1 MMTDSIVSAADG
13 VIATTAAAWGLAAR
27 KWWPALFL
35 VTVLA
40 ACSASLPPIDPQALP
55 STPAAYKEGDGRWT
69 VAPPAEAQPRGEWW
83 KAFGDPVL
91 DDLVA
96 RANAANASI
105 QVAAARLKQARA
117 FVRSAQAQRMP
128 EIDAGASA
136 ARGRGVVNGVPVQGT
151 RSLFTAG
158 ADLSYEVD
166 LFGRLAQG
174 VDAAKLD
181 AQSAE
186 GLLQSARLLVQAD
199 VAQTY
204 LALRAIDDERSLVRR
219 TVVAYQETLAL
230 TERRYRAGDAAELD
244 VARARTEVAATE
256 SEALALDRRRAEL
269 EHALAVLIGEPAS
282 NFTLAVGAWDTALPI
297 IPAGVPSTLL
307 TRRPDVAAAQ
317 NSLLAA
323 QTRVGVAKAAWFPS
337 VALTSTAGYASTD
350 LSDLFKWSSRAWG
363 LGLIGTLPLFDGGRR
378 KAGIENASGEFDA
391 SIARYREEVLAAF
404 KDVEDQ
410 LSGLRLLAE
419 QSQAQDRAVT
429 SAARSTALS
438 EIRYRNGYVSQLE
451 LLDAQRSEL
460 RNRREAL
467 QVRSAQYQST
477 VALVRALGGD
487 WSVTSVTEP
496 RGAEIK
502 AQPHAAMLS
511 VP

>member
-1 MMTDSIVSAADG
+1 MMNPLVCAAQS
-13 VIATTAAAWGLAAR
+13 VIATTARAWGLAGTR
-27 KWWPALFL
+27 WWPALFL
-35 VTVLA
+35 ATLLA
-40 ACSASLPPIDPQALP
+40 ACSASLPRIEPDKLP
-55 STPAAYKEGDGRWT
+55 PTPASYKEGDGRWT

-91 DDLVA
+91 DGLVA
-96 RANAANASI
+96 RADAANTSI

-117 FVRSAQAQRMP
+117 FVRSAEAQRMP
-128 EIDAGASA
+128 EIDASASA
-136 ARGRGVVNGVPVQGT
+136 DRGRGLVNGVPIQGT

-181 AQSAE
+181 AQAAE

-204 LALRAIDDERSLVRR
+204 LALRAIDDERALVRS

-244 VARARTEVAATE
+244 VARAQTEVASTE

-282 NFTLAVGAWDTALPI
+282 NFTLAAGTWDTALPI

-307 TRRPDVAAAQ
+307 TRRPDVSAAEK
-317 NSLLAA
+317 SLFAA
-323 QTRVGVAKAAWFPS
+323 QTRVGVAKAAWFPTI
-337 VALTSTAGYASTD
+337 ALTANAGYAS
-350 LSDLFKWSSRAWG
+350 SDLHDLFQWSSRAWG
-363 LGLIGTLPLFDGGRR
+363 LGLLGSLPLFDGGRR
-378 KAGIENASGEFDA
+378 QAGIENASGEFDA
-391 SIARYREEVLAAF
+391 SIARYREQVLVAF

-410 LSGLRLLAE
+410 LSALRLLAE

-429 SAARSTALS
+429 SASRATALS

-451 LLDAQRSEL
+451 LLDTQRSEL
-460 RNRREAL
+460 ANRRQAL

-477 VALVRALGGD
+477 VALVRALGGSWD
-487 WSVTSVTEP
+487 GGS
-496 RGAEIK
+496 
-502 AQPHAAMLS
+502 
-511 VP
+511 